1 MFLKKTAVNLNKKKK
16 KTFKNKTINFN
27 NLKNCF
33 RKYIKKILTKKSNNL
48 TTWCFLMMVKNLR
61 DDRGPLYK
69 QLFCFSHLK
78 EIGVKNHPY

>member
-27 NLKNCF
+27 NLKNFKNCF

-48 TTWCFLMMVKNLR
+48 TTWCFLMIEDIYTNNFFV
-61 DDRGPLYK
+61 
-69 QLFCFSHLK
+69 SA
-78 EIGVKNHPY
+78 I